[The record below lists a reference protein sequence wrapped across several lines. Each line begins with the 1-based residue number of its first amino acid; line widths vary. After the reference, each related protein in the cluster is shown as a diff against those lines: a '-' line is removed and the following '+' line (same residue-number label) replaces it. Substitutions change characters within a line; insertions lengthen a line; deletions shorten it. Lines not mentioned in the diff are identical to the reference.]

1 MEILGKEAMKTIK
14 RALTG
19 VLACSGLLFAGAA
32 LAVGNSPGGPA
43 VNEINLQP
51 PVTKIA
57 EELYNLHTFMLIL
70 CLVIFVGV
78 FGVMFYSLFA
88 HRKSKGH
95 KAANF
100 HESTTVEIIW
110 TIVPFIIV
118 VLMALP
124 ATKTVVAM
132 KDTSNAD
139 LTVKVTGYQWKWAYD
154 YVKGPGEGIN
164 FYSTLTTPRAE
175 TDGRAPI
182 TDTYLQEVD
191 NPLVVPVNRKIRIIT
206 TANDVVHSWY
216 VPAFGVKQ
224 DAIPGFVRDT
234 WFKAEKVGTYRG
246 FCTELCGKEHAF
258 MPVVVNVLSDDDY
271 AKWVDDQKKKMA
283 ASQDDPNK
291 TYTMAELM
299 ERGGK
304 VYASNCAV
312 CHQPTG
318 KGGGAFPALD
328 GSKIANGPLAD
339 HVGIVLKGKNA
350 MPSWAPTLND
360 VEIASVITFERNSWG
375 NHTGD
380 ILQPKQVADARNGR
394 MPAGGDHLAGAAA
407 AAASDTAAS
416 GAAGAEGASGAA
428 AASGEAAAS
437 APEAA
442 PGASGA
448 SGADNAAASAPQ
460 ASMPATI
467 YFETNKST
475 LPADAKAAV
484 DAVAAYAKAHP
495 DAKFTL
501 SGFTDKTGSADKN
514 AKLAKARAE
523 AVRDALKAAG
533 IAEDHIILK
542 KPETITGGGDAK
554 EARRV
559 QISPAA

>member
-14 RALTG
+14 RALKGGLALTG
-19 VLACSGLLFAGAA
+19 MLFAGAA
-32 LAVGNSPGGPA
+32 LAVGDSPGGPA

-51 PVTKIA
+51 PATAIA
-57 EELYNLHTFMLIL
+57 EELYHLHTFMLIL
-70 CLVIFVGV
+70 CTVIFVGV
-78 FGVMFYSLFA
+78 FGVMFYSVFA

-95 KAANF
+95 KAAHF

-124 ATKTVVAM
+124 ATRTVVAM

-139 LTVKVTGYQWKWAYD
+139 VTIKVTGYQWKWGYD
-154 YVKGPGEGIN
+154 YVKGPGEGIS
-164 FYSTLTTPRAE
+164 FLSTLSTPRAE
-175 TDGRAPI
+175 TNGQQPI
-182 TDTYLQEVD
+182 SDTYLQEVD
-191 NPLVVPVNRKIRIIT
+191 NPLVVPVDKKIRIIT

-234 WFKAEKVGTYRG
+234 WFKADKVGTFRG

-258 MPVVVNVLSDDDY
+258 MPVVVEVLSTDDY

-283 ASQDDPNK
+283 AGADDPNK

-318 KGGGAFPALD
+318 KGAGAFPALD
-328 GSKIANGPLAD
+328 GSKIANGALAQ
-339 HVGIVLKGKNA
+339 HVSIVLKGKNA

-380 ILQPKQVADARNGR
+380 ILQPKQIADARNGNL
-394 MPAGGDHLAGAAA
+394 PEGGDHLAAGAAA
-407 AAASDTAAS
+407 
-416 GAAGAEGASGAA
+416 GASGAA
-428 AASGEAAAS
+428 AASD
-437 APEAA
+437 
-442 PGASGA
+442 ASGA
-448 SGADNAAASAPQ
+448 AAAPDASSGAAPAASGSDSSASHPQ
-460 ASMPATI
+460 AALPANV
-467 YFETNKST
+467 YFETGKST
-475 LPADAKAAV
+475 LPDDAKAAV
-484 DAVAAYAKAHP
+484 SAAADYAKAHP

-501 SGFTDKTGSADKN
+501 SGFTDATGSAEIN
-514 AKLAKARAE
+514 AKLAKSRAE

-542 KPETITGGGDAK
+542 KPETVTGGSDAK

>member
-1 MEILGKEAMKTIK
+1 MENLGKESMKTIK
-14 RALTG
+14 RALMGGLALTG
-19 VLACSGLLFAGAA
+19 MFFAGAA
-32 LAVGNSPGGPA
+32 LAVGDSPGGPA

-51 PVTKIA
+51 PATAIA
-57 EELYNLHTFMLIL
+57 EELYHLHTFMLIL
-70 CLVIFVGV
+70 CTVIFIGV
-78 FGVMFYSLFA
+78 FGVMFYSVFA

-95 KAANF
+95 KAAHF

-110 TIVPFIIV
+110 TIVPFVIV

-124 ATKTVVAM
+124 ATKTVIAM
-132 KDTSNAD
+132 KDTTNSD
-139 LTVKVTGYQWKWAYD
+139 LTVKVTGYQWKWNYD

-164 FYSTLTTPRAE
+164 FFSTLTTPRAE
-175 TDGRAPI
+175 VDGEQAK

-191 NPLVVPVNRKIRIIT
+191 NPLVVPVDKKIRIIT

-234 WFKAEKVGTYRG
+234 WFKADKVGTFRG

-258 MPVVVNVLSDDDY
+258 MPVVVEVLSADDY
-271 AKWVDDQKKKMA
+271 AKWVADQQKKMA
-283 ASQDDPNK
+283 AGADDPNK
-291 TYTMAELM
+291 TYTLAELM

-304 VYASNCAV
+304 VYAANCAV

-328 GSKIANGPLAD
+328 GSKVANGPIAQ
-339 HVGIVLKGKNA
+339 HVSIVLKGKNV
-350 MPSWAPTLND
+350 MPSWGPTLND

-380 ILQPKQVADARNGR
+380 ILQPKQVADARNGKL
-394 MPAGGDHLAGAAA
+394 PEGGDHLAGAAA
-407 AAASDTAAS
+407 
-416 GAAGAEGASGAA
+416 GASGAA
-428 AASGEAAAS
+428 AASGADATSGAAAAS
-437 APEAA
+437 GGDA
-442 PGASGA
+442 ASGA
-448 SGADNAAASAPQ
+448 AAAPASGGSDSAAASQPQ
-460 ASMPATI
+460 AALPANV
-467 YFETNKST
+467 YFETGKST
-475 LPADAKAAV
+475 LPGDAQA
-484 DAVAAYAKAHP
+484 AVAAAADYAKAHP

-501 SGFTDKTGSADKN
+501 SGFTDATGSAELN
-514 AKLAKARAE
+514 AKLAKSRAE
-523 AVRDALKAAG
+523 AVRDALKSAG

-542 KPETITGGGDAK
+542 KPETVTGGSDPK

-559 QISPAA
+559 QISSAA

>member
-14 RALTG
+14 RALKGGLALTG
-19 VLACSGLLFAGAA
+19 MLFAGAA
-32 LAVGNSPGGPA
+32 LAVGDSPGGPA

-51 PVTKIA
+51 PATAIA
-57 EELYNLHTFMLIL
+57 EELYHLHTFMLIL
-70 CLVIFVGV
+70 CTVIFVGV
-78 FGVMFYSLFA
+78 FGVMFYSVFA

-95 KAANF
+95 KAAHF

-124 ATKTVVAM
+124 ATRTVVAM

-139 LTVKVTGYQWKWAYD
+139 LTIKVTGYQWKWGYD
-154 YVKGPGEGIN
+154 YVKGPGEGIS
-164 FYSTLTTPRAE
+164 FLSTLTTPRAE
-175 TDGRAPI
+175 VDGTMPK

-191 NPLVVPVNRKIRIIT
+191 NPLVVPVDKKIRIIT

-234 WFKAEKVGTYRG
+234 WFKADKTGTFRG

-258 MPVVVNVLSDDDY
+258 MPVVVEVLSADDY

-283 ASQDDPNK
+283 AGADDPNK
-291 TYTMAELM
+291 TYTLAELM

-318 KGGGAFPALD
+318 KGAGAFPALD
-328 GSKIANGPLAD
+328 GSKIANGPIAQ
-339 HVGIVLKGKNA
+339 HVSLVLKGKNA

-380 ILQPKQVADARNGR
+380 ILQPKQVADARNGKL
-394 MPAGGDHLAGAAA
+394 PEGGDHLAAGAAA
-407 AAASDTAAS
+407 
-416 GAAGAEGASGAA
+416 GASGAA
-428 AASGEAAAS
+428 AASD
-437 APEAA
+437 
-442 PGASGA
+442 ASGA
-448 SGADNAAASAPQ
+448 SGAAAAPNASGAAPASGSSDSSASQPQ
-460 ASMPATI
+460 AALPANV
-467 YFETNKST
+467 YFETGKST
-475 LPADAKAAV
+475 LPDDAKAAV
-484 DAVAAYAKAHP
+484 GAAADYAKAHP

-501 SGFTDKTGSADKN
+501 SGFTDATGSAEVN
-514 AKLAKARAE
+514 AKLAKSRAE

-542 KPETITGGGDAK
+542 KPETVTGGSDAK

>member
-1 MEILGKEAMKTIK
+1 MKTIK
-14 RALTG
+14 RALMS
-19 VLACSGLLFAGAA
+19 VLATSGLLFAGAA
-32 LAVGNSPGGPA
+32 LAVGDAPGGPA
-43 VNEINLQP
+43 VNAINLQP
-51 PVTKIA
+51 PATRIA
-57 EELYNLHTFMLIL
+57 EELFSLHMFMLGL
-70 CLVIFVGV
+70 CTVIFIGV
-78 FGVMFYSLFA
+78 FGVMFYSIFA

-95 KAANF
+95 NAANF

-110 TIVPFIIV
+110 TIVPFVIV

-139 LTVKVTGYQWKWAYD
+139 LTIKVTGYQWKWGYD
-154 YVKGPGEGIN
+154 YVKGPGEGIG
-164 FYSTLTTPRAE
+164 FLSTLATPRAQ
-175 TDGRAPI
+175 TDGREPI
-182 TDTYLQEVD
+182 STLYLQEVD
-191 NPLVVPVNRKIRIIT
+191 NPLVVPVDKKIRIIT

-234 WFKAEKVGTYRG
+234 WFKANRTGTFRG

-258 MPVVVNVLSDDDY
+258 MPVVVEVLSADDY
-271 AKWVDDQKKKMA
+271 AKWVDEQKKKMA
-283 ASQDDPNK
+283 AGQDDPNK

-318 KGGGAFPALD
+318 KGAGAFPALD
-328 GSKIANGPLAD
+328 GSKIANGPIGQ
-339 HVGIVLKGKNA
+339 HVSLVLKGKNA

-360 VEIASVITFERNSWG
+360 VEIASVITYERNSWG

-380 ILQPKQVADARNGR
+380 ILQPKQVADARNGKL
-394 MPAGGDHLAGAAA
+394 PEGGDHLANAGA
-407 AAASDTAAS
+407 AAS
-416 GAAGAEGASGAA
+416 GAVAASGAE
-428 AASGEAAAS
+428 AASGAKAAS
-437 APEAA
+437 APA
-442 PGASGA
+442 ASGNEA
-448 SGADNAAASAPQ
+448 GAAASNNAEAALP
-460 ASMPATI
+460 ASI
-467 YFETNKST
+467 YFESGKST

-484 DAVAAYAKAHP
+484 DAAAAYAKAHP

-501 SGFTDKTGSADKN
+501 SGFTDATGSADVN
-514 AKLAKARAE
+514 AKLAKSRAE

-533 IAEDHIILK
+533 IADDHIILK
-542 KPETITGGGDAK
+542 KPETITGGTDAK

>member
-1 MEILGKEAMKTIK
+1 MKTIK
-14 RALTG
+14 RALMGGLALTG
-19 VLACSGLLFAGAA
+19 MFFAGAA
-32 LAVGNSPGGPA
+32 LAVGDSPGGPA

-51 PVTKIA
+51 PATAIA
-57 EELYNLHTFMLIL
+57 EELYHLHTFMLIL
-70 CLVIFVGV
+70 CTVIFIGV
-78 FGVMFYSLFA
+78 FGVMFYSVFA

-95 KAANF
+95 KAAHF

-110 TIVPFIIV
+110 TIVPFVIV

-124 ATKTVVAM
+124 ATKTVIAM
-132 KDTSNAD
+132 KDTTNSD
-139 LTVKVTGYQWKWAYD
+139 LTVKVTGYQWKWNYD

-164 FYSTLTTPRAE
+164 FFSTLTTPRAE
-175 TDGRAPI
+175 VDGEQAK

-191 NPLVVPVNRKIRIIT
+191 NPLVVPVDKKIRIIT

-234 WFKAEKVGTYRG
+234 WFKADKVGTFRG

-258 MPVVVNVLSDDDY
+258 MPVVVEVLSADDY

-283 ASQDDPNK
+283 AGADDPNK
-291 TYTMAELM
+291 TYTLAELM

-304 VYASNCAV
+304 VYAANCAV

-328 GSKIANGPLAD
+328 GSKVANGPIAQ
-339 HVGIVLKGKNA
+339 HVSIVLKGKNV
-350 MPSWAPTLND
+350 MPSWGPTLND

-380 ILQPKQVADARNGR
+380 ILQPKQVADARNGKL
-394 MPAGGDHLAGAAA
+394 PEGGDHLAGAAA
-407 AAASDTAAS
+407 
-416 GAAGAEGASGAA
+416 GASGAA
-428 AASGEAAAS
+428 AASGADAASGAAAAS
-437 APEAA
+437 GGDA
-442 PGASGA
+442 ASGA
-448 SGADNAAASAPQ
+448 AAAPASGGSDSAAASQPQ
-460 ASMPATI
+460 AALPADV
-467 YFETNKST
+467 YFETGKST
-475 LPADAKAAV
+475 LPGDAQA
-484 DAVAAYAKAHP
+484 AVAAAADYAKAHP

-501 SGFTDKTGSADKN
+501 SGFTDATGSAELN
-514 AKLAKARAE
+514 AKLAKSRAE
-523 AVRDALKAAG
+523 AVRDALKSAG

-542 KPETITGGGDAK
+542 KPETVTGGSDPK

-559 QISPAA
+559 QISSAA

>member
-14 RALTG
+14 RALMG
-19 VLACSGLLFAGAA
+19 VLASCGLLSAHAA
-32 LAVGNSPGGPA
+32 LAVGDSPGGPA
-43 VNEINLQP
+43 VNEINFQP

-57 EELYNLHTFMLIL
+57 EELYHLHMWMLLL
-70 CLVIFVGV
+70 CTVIFIGV
-78 FGVMFYSLFA
+78 FGVMFYSIIV
-88 HRKSKGH
+88 HRKSKGY

-139 LTVKVTGYQWKWAYD
+139 LTVKVTGYQWKWGYT

-164 FYSTLTTPRAE
+164 FFSTLTTPRAE
-175 TDGRAPI
+175 IDGKAPL

-191 NPLVVPVNRKIRIIT
+191 NPLVVPVNKKIRIIT

-224 DAIPGFVRDT
+224 DAIPGFLRDT
-234 WFKAEKVGTYRG
+234 WFKAEKTGTYRG

-258 MPVVVNVLSDDDY
+258 MPVVVTVLSDEDY

-283 ASQDDPNK
+283 NENDDPNR

-299 ERGGK
+299 ARGAE
-304 VYASNCAV
+304 VYKSNCAV

-318 KGGGAFPALD
+318 KGAGVFPALD
-328 GSKIANGPLAD
+328 GSKIVNGPIAN
-339 HVGIVLKGKNA
+339 HVSIVLNGKGA
-350 MPSWAPTLND
+350 MPTWGKTLND

-380 ILQPKQVADARNGR
+380 ILQPRQVADARNGK
-394 MPAGGDHLAGAAA
+394 MPEGGNHLSGAAA
-407 AAASDTAAS
+407 AP
-416 GAAGAEGASGAA
+416 AGASAAPAASGAA
-428 AASGEAAAS
+428 AASGPTASIGAKRAVLASRVGKVQSEGGAAR
-437 APEAA
+437 
-442 PGASGA
+442 
-448 SGADNAAASAPQ
+448 
-460 ASMPATI
+460 PA
-467 YFETNKST
+467 
-475 LPADAKAAV
+475 
-484 DAVAAYAKAHP
+484 
-495 DAKFTL
+495 
-501 SGFTDKTGSADKN
+501 
-514 AKLAKARAE
+514 
-523 AVRDALKAAG
+523 
-533 IAEDHIILK
+533 
-542 KPETITGGGDAK
+542 
-554 EARRV
+554 
-559 QISPAA
+559 PAA

>member
-1 MEILGKEAMKTIK
+1 MENLGKESMKTIK
-14 RALTG
+14 RALMGGLALTG
-19 VLACSGLLFAGAA
+19 MFFAGAA
-32 LAVGNSPGGPA
+32 LAVGDSPGGPA

-51 PVTKIA
+51 PATAIA
-57 EELYNLHTFMLIL
+57 EELYHLHTFMLIL
-70 CLVIFVGV
+70 CTVIFIGV
-78 FGVMFYSLFA
+78 FGVMFYSVFA
-88 HRKSKGH
+88 HRKSKGY
-95 KAANF
+95 KAAHF

-110 TIVPFIIV
+110 TIVPFVIV

-124 ATKTVVAM
+124 ATKTVIAM
-132 KDTSNAD
+132 KDTTNSD
-139 LTVKVTGYQWKWAYD
+139 LTVKVTGYQWKWNYD

-164 FYSTLTTPRAE
+164 FFSTLTTPRAE
-175 TDGRAPI
+175 VDGEQPK

-191 NPLVVPVNRKIRIIT
+191 NPLVVPVDKKIRIIT

-234 WFKAEKVGTYRG
+234 WFKADKTGTFRG

-258 MPVVVNVLSDDDY
+258 MPVVVEVLSADDY
-271 AKWVDDQKKKMA
+271 AKWVDDQQKKMA
-283 ASQDDPNK
+283 AGADDPNK
-291 TYTMAELM
+291 TYTLAELM

-304 VYASNCAV
+304 VYAANCAV

-328 GSKIANGPLAD
+328 GSKIANGPIAQ
-339 HVGIVLKGKNA
+339 HVSIVLKGKNV
-350 MPSWAPTLND
+350 MPSWGPTLND

-380 ILQPKQVADARNGR
+380 ILQPKQVADARNGKL
-394 MPAGGDHLAGAAA
+394 PEGGDHLAGAAA
-407 AAASDTAAS
+407 
-416 GAAGAEGASGAA
+416 GASGAA
-428 AASGEAAAS
+428 AASGADAASGAAAAS
-437 APEAA
+437 GGDAA
-442 PGASGA
+442 ASGA
-448 SGADNAAASAPQ
+448 AGVAPASGGSDSAAASQPQ
-460 ASMPATI
+460 AALPANV
-467 YFETNKST
+467 YFETGKST
-475 LPADAKAAV
+475 LPGDAQA
-484 DAVAAYAKAHP
+484 AVAAAADYAKAHP

-501 SGFTDKTGSADKN
+501 SGYTDTTGSADLN
-514 AKLAKARAE
+514 AKLAKSRAQ

-542 KPETITGGGDAK
+542 KPETVTGGSDPK

-559 QISPAA
+559 QISSAA

>member
-1 MEILGKEAMKTIK
+1 MEIMGKEAMKTIK
-14 RALTG
+14 RALSG

-32 LAVGNSPGGPA
+32 LAVGDSPGGPA

-57 EELYNLHTFMLIL
+57 EELYSLHMLMLLL
-70 CLVIFVGV
+70 CTVIFVGV
-78 FGVMFYSLFA
+78 FGVMFYSIYA

-95 KAANF
+95 KASHF

-139 LTVKVTGYQWKWAYD
+139 LTVKVTGYQWKWGYD
-154 YVKGPGEGIN
+154 YVKGPGEGIS
-164 FYSTLTTPRAE
+164 FYSTLSTPRQE
-175 TDGRAPI
+175 VDGEAPI

-191 NPLVVPVNRKIRIIT
+191 NPLVVPVNKKVRVIT

-258 MPVVVNVLSDDDY
+258 MPVVVEVLSDDDY
-271 AKWVDDQKKKMA
+271 ARWVDTQKAKMA
-283 ASQDDPNK
+283 AANDDPNK
-291 TYTMAELM
+291 TYTLAELK
-299 ERGGK
+299 ERGEK
-304 VYASNCAV
+304 VYMSNCAV

-318 KGGGAFPALD
+318 KGAGAFPALD
-328 GSKIANGPLAD
+328 GSKIANGPIAQ
-339 HVGIVLKGKNA
+339 HVSLVLTGKNA

-380 ILQPKQVADARNGR
+380 VLQPRQVADARNGKL
-394 MPAGGDHLAGAAA
+394 PEGGDHTAEAGAAGAAA
-407 AAASDTAAS
+407 AAS
-416 GAAGAEGASGAA
+416 GAAEASGAA
-428 AASGEAAAS
+428 ASGGADQASAAA
-437 APEAA
+437 
-442 PGASGA
+442 
-448 SGADNAAASAPQ
+448 
-460 ASMPATI
+460 PATAALPASI
-467 YFETNKST
+467 YFDIGKSD
-475 LPADAKAAV
+475 LPADAKDAIAA
-484 DAVAAYAKAHP
+484 AADYAKAHP
-495 DAKFTL
+495 DAKLTL
-501 SGFTDKTGSADKN
+501 SGYTDASGN
-514 AKLAKARAE
+514 AITNAELAKHRAQ

-533 IAEDHIILK
+533 VAEDRIILK
-542 KPETITGGGDAK
+542 KPETITGGSDAK

-559 QISPAA
+559 EIGPAA

>member
-32 LAVGNSPGGPA
+32 LAVGDSPGGPS

-51 PVTKIA
+51 PVTRIA
-57 EELYNLHTFMLIL
+57 EELYSLHTLMLIL
-70 CLVIFVGV
+70 CTIIFVGV
-78 FGVMFYSLFA
+78 FGVMFYSIFA

-95 KAANF
+95 TAANF

-110 TIVPFIIV
+110 TVVPFIIV

-124 ATKTVVAM
+124 ATRTVVAM

-139 LTVKVTGYQWKWAYD
+139 LTVKVTGYQWKWGYD
-154 YVKGPGEGIN
+154 YVKGPGEGIS
-164 FYSTLTTPRAE
+164 FLSTLTTPRSE
-175 TDGRAPI
+175 VNGQQPI

-191 NPLVVPVNRKIRIIT
+191 HPLVVPVNKKIRIIT

-246 FCTELCGKEHAF
+246 FCTELCGKEHAY

-271 AKWVDDQKKKMA
+271 AKWVDDEKKKMA
-283 ASQDDPNK
+283 AGQDDPNK
-291 TYTMAELM
+291 TYTLAELT
-299 ERGGK
+299 ERGAK

-328 GSKIANGPLAD
+328 GSKVANGPLAE
-339 HVGIVLKGKNA
+339 HVSIVLKGKNA

-394 MPAGGDHLAGAAA
+394 LPSGGDHLAGAAA
-407 AAASDTAAS
+407 AAASDATAAS
-416 GAAGAEGASGAA
+416 GAEGASGAA
-428 AASGEAAAS
+428 AASGEAGAS
-437 APEAA
+437 APAA
-442 PGASGA
+442 ASGA
-448 SGADNAAASAPQ
+448 SDNAAASAPQ
-460 ASMPATI
+460 ASLPATI

-484 DAVAAYAKAHP
+484 DAAAAYAKAHP

-501 SGFTDKTGSADKN
+501 SGYTDATGSADKN
-514 AKLAKARAE
+514 AQLAKARAE

-542 KPETITGGGDAK
+542 KPETITGGADAK

-559 QISPAA
+559 EISPAA

>member
-1 MEILGKEAMKTIK
+1 MENLGKESMKTIK
-14 RALTG
+14 RALMGGLALTG
-19 VLACSGLLFAGAA
+19 MFFAGAA
-32 LAVGNSPGGPA
+32 LAVGDSPGGPA

-51 PVTKIA
+51 PATAIA
-57 EELYNLHTFMLIL
+57 EELYHLHTFMLIL
-70 CLVIFVGV
+70 CTVIFIGV
-78 FGVMFYSLFA
+78 FGVMFYSVFA
-88 HRKSKGH
+88 HRKSKGY
-95 KAANF
+95 KAAHF

-110 TIVPFIIV
+110 TIVPFVIV

-124 ATKTVVAM
+124 ATKTVIAM
-132 KDTSNAD
+132 KDTTNSD
-139 LTVKVTGYQWKWAYD
+139 LTVKVTGYQWKWNYD

-164 FYSTLTTPRAE
+164 FFSTLTTPRAE
-175 TDGRAPI
+175 VDGEQPK

-191 NPLVVPVNRKIRIIT
+191 NPLVVPVDKKIRIIT

-234 WFKAEKVGTYRG
+234 WFKADKTGTFRG

-258 MPVVVNVLSDDDY
+258 MPVVVEVLSADDY
-271 AKWVDDQKKKMA
+271 AKWVDDQQKKMA
-283 ASQDDPNK
+283 AGADDPNK
-291 TYTMAELM
+291 TYTLAELM

-304 VYASNCAV
+304 VYAANCAV

-328 GSKIANGPLAD
+328 GSKIANGPIAQ
-339 HVGIVLKGKNA
+339 HVSIVLKGKNV
-350 MPSWAPTLND
+350 MPSWGPTLND

-380 ILQPKQVADARNGR
+380 ILQPKQVADARNGKL
-394 MPAGGDHLAGAAA
+394 PEGGDHLAGAAA
-407 AAASDTAAS
+407 
-416 GAAGAEGASGAA
+416 GASGAA
-428 AASGEAAAS
+428 AASGADAASGAAAAS
-437 APEAA
+437 GGDA
-442 PGASGA
+442 ASGA
-448 SGADNAAASAPQ
+448 AGAAPAPASGGSDSAAASQPQ
-460 ASMPATI
+460 AALPANV
-467 YFETNKST
+467 YFETGKST
-475 LPADAKAAV
+475 LPGDAQT
-484 DAVAAYAKAHP
+484 AVAAAADYAKAHP

-501 SGFTDKTGSADKN
+501 SGFTDTTGSADLN
-514 AKLAKARAE
+514 AKLAKSRAQ

-542 KPETITGGGDAK
+542 KPETVTGGSDPK

-559 QISPAA
+559 QISSAA

>member
-14 RALTG
+14 RALMG
-19 VLACSGLLFAGAA
+19 GLALSGLLFAGAA
-32 LAVGNSPGGPA
+32 LAVGDSPGGPA

-51 PVTKIA
+51 PATAIA
-57 EELYNLHTFMLIL
+57 EELYHLHTFMLIL
-70 CLVIFVGV
+70 CTVIFVGV
-78 FGVMFYSLFA
+78 FGVMFYSVFA

-95 KAANF
+95 KASHF

-110 TIVPFIIV
+110 TIVPFVIV

-132 KDTSNAD
+132 KDTSNSD
-139 LTVKVTGYQWKWAYD
+139 VTIKVTGYQWKWGYD
-154 YVKGPGEGIN
+154 YVKGPGEGIS
-164 FYSTLTTPRAE
+164 FLSTLSTPRAE
-175 TDGRAPI
+175 TDGTQPI

-191 NPLVVPVNRKIRIIT
+191 NPLVVPVDKKIRIIT

-234 WFKAEKVGTYRG
+234 WFKADKTGTFRG

-258 MPVVVNVLSDDDY
+258 MPVVVEVLSADDY
-271 AKWVDDQKKKMA
+271 AKWVDNEKKKMA
-283 ASQDDPNK
+283 AGADDPNK

-304 VYASNCAV
+304 VYTSNCAV

-318 KGGGAFPALD
+318 KGAGAFPALD
-328 GSKIANGPLAD
+328 GSKIANGPIAQ
-339 HVGIVLKGKNA
+339 HVSLVLKGKNA
-350 MPSWAPTLND
+350 MPSWAPTLSD
-360 VEIASVITFERNSWG
+360 VEIASVITYERNSWG

-380 ILQPKQVADARNGR
+380 ILQPRQVADARNGKL
-394 MPAGGDHLAGAAA
+394 PEGGDHTADAAA
-407 AAASDTAAS
+407 GAS
-416 GAAGAEGASGAA
+416 GAAGAAVASGAE
-428 AASGEAAAS
+428 AASGNDAAS
-437 APEAA
+437 AAA
-442 PGASGA
+442 PAAGSGSAASQPQ
-448 SGADNAAASAPQ
+448 AAAL
-460 ASMPATI
+460 PANV
-467 YFETNKST
+467 YFEMGKST
-475 LPADAKAAV
+475 LPDDAKAAV
-484 DAVAAYAKAHP
+484 DAASDYAKAHP
-495 DAKFTL
+495 DAKFTV
-501 SGFTDKTGSADKN
+501 SGFTDATGSATAN
-514 AKLAKARAE
+514 AKLAKSRAE

-533 IAEDHIILK
+533 IAEDHIILQ
-542 KPETITGGGDAK
+542 KPETVTGGSDAK

>member
-1 MEILGKEAMKTIK
+1 MEIMGKEAMKTIK
-14 RALTG
+14 RALQG
-19 VLACSGLLFAGAA
+19 VLACSGFLVAGAA
-32 LAVGNSPGGPA
+32 LAVGDSPGGPA
-43 VNEINLQP
+43 VNEINFQP
-51 PVTKIA
+51 PVTRIA
-57 EELYNLHTFMLIL
+57 EELYSLHMMMLLL
-70 CLVIFVGV
+70 CTVIFIGV
-78 FGVMFYSLFA
+78 FGVMFYSIYA

-95 KAANF
+95 KAAHF

-110 TIVPFIIV
+110 TVVPFIIV

-124 ATKTVVAM
+124 ATKAVVAM

-139 LTVKVTGYQWKWAYD
+139 LTVKVTGYQWKWGYD
-154 YVKGPGEGIN
+154 YVKGPGEGIG
-164 FYSTLTTPRAE
+164 FFSTLSTPRSE
-175 TDGRAPI
+175 VNNRVPI

-191 NPLVVPVNRKIRIIT
+191 NPLVVPVNKKIRIIT

-234 WFKAEKVGTYRG
+234 WFKADKVGTYRG

-258 MPVVVNVLSDDDY
+258 MPVVVEVLSDEDY
-271 AKWVDDQKKKMA
+271 AKWVQTQKAKMA
-283 ASQDDPNK
+283 AANDDPNK
-291 TYTMAELM
+291 TYTLAELK
-299 ERGGK
+299 ERGEK

-318 KGGGAFPALD
+318 KGAGAFPALD
-328 GSKIANGPLAD
+328 GSKIANGPIAE
-339 HVGIVLKGKNA
+339 HVSIVLKGKNA

-380 ILQPKQVADARNGR
+380 ILQPRQVADARNGK
-394 MPAGGDHLAGAAA
+394 MPEGGDHTAAAGGAAA
-407 AAASDTAAS
+407 GGAASGTEQAGAAS
-416 GAAGAEGASGAA
+416 GATEASGAA
-428 AASGEAAAS
+428 AASGADQASSAAAPS
-437 APEAA
+437 
-442 PGASGA
+442 
-448 SGADNAAASAPQ
+448 AAALP
-460 ASMPATI
+460 ASV
-467 YFETNKST
+467 YFEVGKST
-475 LPADAKAAV
+475 LPADAKDAIQAAA
-484 DAVAAYAKAHP
+484 DYAKAHP

-501 SGFTDKTGSADKN
+501 SGFTDASGKADVN
-514 AKLAKARAE
+514 ADLAKRRAQ

-542 KPETITGGGDAK
+542 KPETITGGANAK

-559 QISPAA
+559 EISAAA